1 MRGERGGGGGEE
13 KTENILNCFWAR
25 RNDERNDGRNEG
37 RKKSAYIARSELSLS
52 SPIVLV
58 LPPLLPLLTSSSIL
72 PIPDFTADLDFSITD
87 VDGSQVGSGVLKL
100 PDISSVAGAEGE
112 FEVQQEW
119 KKGRNSRAVVEEC
132 GRLEEEVKKALV
144 GFVKKFNAQY

>member
-1 MRGERGGGGGEE
+1 MARRKLRIFSIVFGRGEMKGEMTGE
-13 KTENILNCFWAR
+13 TK
-25 RNDERNDGRNEG
+25 GG
-37 RKKSAYIARSELSLS
+37 RKAHISRGASCPCPALLFYCS
-52 SPIVLV
+52 IVLV

-72 PIPDFTADLDFSITD
+72 PIPDFTADLDFEITD

-100 PDISSVAGAEGE
+100 PDISSVAGAEGD